1 MNEKIY
7 KALNEQIKHEFYSSF
22 LYLSIASYFENVP
35 LDGFMQWF
43 RQQAQE
49 EHEHAM
55 KIYQYIND
63 RNMQVEI
70 PAIDKAPAKFN
81 SIEEIFELALAHEK
95 KVTHWIYEIYDL
107 AIKEKDPAT
116 HVFLQW
122 FITEQVEEEKNA
134 QDNLDQIKLIGSDK
148 AALFILDQNFAKKA
162 AAG

>member
-35 LDGFMQWF
+35 LDGFMKWF
-43 RQQAQE
+43 RKQAEE
-49 EHEHAM
+49 EHEHGM
-55 KIYQYIND
+55 KIYNYIND
-63 RNMQVEI
+63 RNLQAEI
-70 PAIDKAPAKFN
+70 PAVDKPPAKFN

-107 AIKEKDPAT
+107 AVKEKDHAT

-134 QDNLDQIKLIGSDK
+134 QDNLDQIKLIGHDK
-148 AALFILDQNFAKKA
+148 AALFVLDQNFDKKA
-162 AAG
+162 S